1 MAGQLR
7 NRISK
12 LSTKDITFKNNLKLA
27 YDLMEKDPPLAL
39 AKIRMTLETVISKIY
54 QQEKEH
60 TPKTINLR
68 SLLKTDFIHRVV
80 DKRIIT
86 RMHTIRSIG
95 NIGIHDGAV
104 NAEDAKM
111 GLENLCDVMDWY
123 FEKYETESSN
133 ERKGFRLS
141 LKWLWL
147 IPIFGL
153 GYFIWMKALKN
164 TDTTPYIL
172 KGDYVLEVN
181 EKEGPSKY
189 ELHLEQDNT
198 QLNGTGSK
206 QLERGFTLGKDLQP
220 QIKAKGRISK
230 NKTSLL
236 IEEFDQQLIYSLR
249 LEIDN
254 AQLEQD
260 TININKNNRLG
271 YKLYKLN

>member
-1 MAGQLR
+1 
-7 NRISK
+7 
-12 LSTKDITFKNNLKLA
+12 
-27 YDLMEKDPPLAL
+27 
-39 AKIRMTLETVISKIY
+39 
-54 QQEKEH
+54 
-60 TPKTINLR
+60 
-68 SLLKTDFIHRVV
+68 
-80 DKRIIT
+80 
-86 RMHTIRSIG
+86 
-95 NIGIHDGAV
+95 
-104 NAEDAKM
+104 
-111 GLENLCDVMDWY
+111 
-123 FEKYETESSN
+123 
-133 ERKGFRLS
+133 
-141 LKWLWL
+141 
-147 IPIFGL
+147 
-153 GYFIWMKALKN
+153 MKALKN

-198 QLNGTGSK
+198 QLSGAGSK
-206 QLERGFTLGKDLQP
+206 LLERGFNLGKDLQP

-254 AQLEQD
+254 ALLEKD